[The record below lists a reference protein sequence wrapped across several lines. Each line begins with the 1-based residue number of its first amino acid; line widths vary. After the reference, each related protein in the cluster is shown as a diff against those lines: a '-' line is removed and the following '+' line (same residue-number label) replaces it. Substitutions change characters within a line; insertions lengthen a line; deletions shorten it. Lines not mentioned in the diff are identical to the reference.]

1 MVWSPT
7 SVALLPTSVL
17 MGLGNSYGSMGT
29 LAGPI
34 LMSESITLV
43 TPK

>member
-7 SVALLPTSVL
+7 PAALLPTSVL
-17 MGLGNSYGSMGT
+17 MGLGYSYGSMGT

-43 TPK
+43 APK

>member
-1 MVWSPT
+1 MAWSPT
-7 SVALLPTSVL
+7 PAALLPTSVL
-17 MGLGNSYGSMGT
+17 MGLGNSYSSMGS

-34 LMSESITLV
+34 LMSESITMV

>member
-7 SVALLPTSVL
+7 PTAPFPTSVL
-17 MGLGNSYGSMGT
+17 MGLGYSYGSMGS

-34 LMSESITLV
+34 LMSESITMV

>member
-7 SVALLPTSVL
+7 PAALLPTSVL
-17 MGLGNSYGSMGT
+17 MGLGYSYASMGT

-34 LMSESITLV
+34 LMSERITLV